1 MDIQY
6 RELDR
11 HLMEFLVRSFGCAE
25 TNIAFDSRQLRGGLV
40 SPLVRRVFA
49 RCSGQTGCGRTARFV
64 VKKLEGTAIRELE
77 VYRHLSLHAYDFAPN
92 LLDAKRDDDS
102 VFLFLECVE
111 SRPVWPWR
119 DLRLATRVLEK
130 LASLH
135 LLSVDRTALG
145 DWSYDE
151 ELNIAASQTLDAAIG
166 LARAA
171 NEPLLR
177 SCLPALRR
185 LVAELPKVRRRLL
198 SYERLP
204 CTIIHGDVHP
214 GNALVRR
221 TQGTS
226 EPVLI
231 DWARARLGSP
241 LEDVSSWIEWLA
253 FWEFGAKRKHD
264 TLLSSYLRARGIA
277 APPSTELRDAY
288 WAAGAINC
296 CSGALAY
303 QLDQAGDATLAA
315 QKRASAMCAVRHC
328 LRAIRRATQGRFVA
342 PN

>member
-1 MDIQY
+1 MNFQD
-6 RELDR
+6 REVDR
-11 HLMEFLVRSFGCAE
+11 HLMEFLARSFGCAD
-25 TNIAFDSRQLRGGLV
+25 TNVSFDSRQLRGGLV

-49 RCSGQTGCGRTARFV
+49 RYSDPSSGSRSTRFV
-64 VKKLEGTAIRELE
+64 VKKLQGTATRELD
-77 VYRHLSLHAYDFAPN
+77 VYRYLSRHTDGLAPS
-92 LLDAKRDDDS
+92 LLDAKWDDHS
-102 VFLFLECVE
+102 VLLFLESVE
-111 SRPVWPWR
+111 SKPVWPWR

-135 LLSVDRTALG
+135 GLPANAAVLG
-145 DWSYDE
+145 NWNYDD

-166 LARAA
+166 LARTT
-171 NEPLLR
+171 NDPLLR

-185 LVAELPKVRRRLL
+185 LIAELPNVRRRLL

-204 CTIIHGDVHP
+204 CSMIHGDVHP

-221 TQGTS
+221 SRGTS
-226 EPVLI
+226 EPLLI

-277 APPSTELRDAY
+277 APPSAELRDAY
-288 WAAGAINC
+288 WAASAINC

-303 QLDQAGDATLAA
+303 HLDRAGDVTLRAQQQAA
-315 QKRASAMCAVRHC
+315 ALCAAHHC
-328 LRAIRRATQGRFVA
+328 LRAVRRAAQGCFVA